1 MAESK
6 PSLAVITGACGGM
19 GQACAR
25 RLGLSHALVL
35 TDIDEGR
42 IAALAGQLA
51 GEGYTVAATLA
62 GDITQPAIAGQLM
75 DLALAA
81 GRTHAIVHT
90 AGLSPALADWDKILL
105 ANLVSTE
112 RLLRAVEAR
121 ELGSLVMVMIASIA
135 GHMGRVAGQVAL
147 DAVLDDP
154 LADDF
159 LQRAAPLLDA
169 ASPPTEDGADYAR
182 RSGAYTHSKGAVM
195 RLCEG
200 RAVDWARRGNRI
212 VTISPGLILTPMGAK
227 EISSSESVRA
237 LNDAIPLGRT
247 GSALDIAN
255 AVEFLV
261 SDRASFITGTDLR
274 VDGGTMPL
282 VQQMLAGA

>member
-1 MAESK
+1 
-6 PSLAVITGACGGM
+6 
-19 GQACAR
+19 
-25 RLGLSHALVL
+25 
-35 TDIDEGR
+35 
-42 IAALAGQLA
+42 
-51 GEGYTVAATLA
+51 
-62 GDITQPAIAGQLM
+62 
-75 DLALAA
+75 
-81 GRTHAIVHT
+81 
-90 AGLSPALADWDKILL
+90 
-105 ANLVSTE
+105 
-112 RLLRAVEAR
+112 
-121 ELGSLVMVMIASIA
+121 
-135 GHMGRVAGQVAL
+135 
-147 DAVLDDP
+147 
-154 LADDF
+154 
-159 LQRAAPLLDA
+159 
-169 ASPPTEDGADYAR
+169 
-182 RSGAYTHSKGAVM
+182 M